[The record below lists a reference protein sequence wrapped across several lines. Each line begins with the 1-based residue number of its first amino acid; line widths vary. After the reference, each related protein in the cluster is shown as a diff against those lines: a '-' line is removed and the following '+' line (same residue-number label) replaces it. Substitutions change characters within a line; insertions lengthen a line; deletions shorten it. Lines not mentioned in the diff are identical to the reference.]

1 MQHDLASDYK
11 SATVNVSV
19 EVGGQSAGTG
29 FALRVT
35 FTDPANKTV
44 GSDKVRPQNHCVAV
58 QS

>member
-1 MQHDLASDYK
+1 MQHDLASDFK

-44 GSDKVRPQNHCVAV
+44 GSDKVRP
-58 QS
+58 